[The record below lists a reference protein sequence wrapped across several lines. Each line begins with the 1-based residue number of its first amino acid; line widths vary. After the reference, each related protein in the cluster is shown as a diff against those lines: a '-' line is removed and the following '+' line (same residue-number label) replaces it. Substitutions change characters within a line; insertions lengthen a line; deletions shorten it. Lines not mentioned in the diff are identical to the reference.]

1 MVRKIRVLVVDDS
14 AFMRKMI
21 SDILSQD
28 PEIEVIDRAR
38 NGSEGIEK
46 VKALLPDVVTMDVE
60 MPVMDG
66 LAALEYLMKHHAVPV
81 VMLSSLTQ
89 EGAAATMKA
98 LELGAVDFIQ
108 KPSGSISLDIHKV
121 KDQIITKVKAAFAAK
136 VNRQPLPLR
145 SNEQK
150 HESIKFDNFR
160 NKATFAI
167 SQSEL
172 SNIILIGT
180 STGGPKALQIVLSS
194 LPKELPAAVL
204 VVQHMPPGFTKS
216 LSQRLDSLS
225 SLRVLEA
232 EDGMEIKRGTVY
244 IAPGDFHMTV
254 KKKGAGAFHVAL
266 NQEDPRAGHRPSVDS
281 LFESVAAIDMP
292 PTYAV
297 IMTGMGSDGTKGLQ
311 ALKATAKCREALAED
326 ETSCVVFG
334 MPKSAIASGNVDIVL
349 PLSKIGPYLT
359 KVIHGETKG

>member
-1 MVRKIRVLVVDDS
+1 MRKIRVLVVDDS

-38 NGSEGIEK
+38 NGLEATEK

-98 LELGAVDFIQ
+98 LELGAVDFIR

-121 KDQIITKVKAAFAAK
+121 QDQIISKVKAASMAK

-145 SNEQK
+145 SNEQIL
-150 HESIKFDNFR
+150 EPMKFDNFR
-160 NKATFAI
+160 NKATFPI

-194 LPKELPAAVL
+194 LPKDLPAAVL

-225 SLRVLEA
+225 SLHVVEA
-232 EDGMEIKRGTVY
+232 EDGMEIKKGTVY
-244 IAPGDFHMTV
+244 IAPGDYHMTV
-254 KKKGAGAFHVAL
+254 KKKGSGTLHVAL
-266 NQEDPRAGHRPSVDS
+266 NQEEPRAGHRPSVDS
-281 LFESVAAIDMP
+281 LFESVAAMSMP
-292 PTYAV
+292 TTYAV

-311 ALKATAKCREALAED
+311 ALKATGKCQEAVAED
-326 ETSCVVFG
+326 ETTCVVFG
-334 MPKSAIASGNVDIVL
+334 MPKSAIASGNVDTVL
-349 PLSKIGPYLT
+349 PLSKIGAYLT